1 MKQTFDISG
10 MTCSAC
16 SMAVEKNVKKLDQV
30 TAVTVN
36 LLTNNMVVEYADG
49 PTSMQAILDAVAK
62 AGYGAKVSTKEQQ
75 SANSKD
81 NPDQTDLDAQ
91 ALLKR
96 VVYSVILLI
105 PLLYLSMG
113 SMVGFPLPP
122 MLIGPEN
129 GISFAF
135 LQFLLTLPIAFVNR
149 HYYEAGFRTLFHGSP
164 NMDSLI
170 AIGSG
175 AAILYGV
182 IAIFRIGYGL
192 GHQQPDM
199 AHHAIMDLYFESAA
213 LILTLIT
220 VGKYLE
226 ARSKGKTKDAIAKL
240 LELTPKTAVVLRNG
254 IETELPIEE
263 VLVGDHVAVK
273 PGQRI
278 PVDGVLVSGRSS
290 VDQSA
295 LTGESIPIE
304 RVVGDLVMA
313 ATINQTGAF
322 VMEAKKV
329 GNDTTL
335 AGIIRLVTEAGS
347 SRAPIAKIADKVSG
361 VFVPVVIAI
370 AALATAIW
378 LIFGYPLEFA
388 LSIGIAVLVIS
399 CPCALGL
406 ATPVAI
412 MVGTGKGASFG
423 VLIKSG
429 EALELAHGIDTVV
442 LDKTGTL
449 TEGKPRVTN
458 LKTTLGHQEND
469 LLKLA
474 VSLER
479 PSEHPLALSILERAN
494 AAGISGSPVEEFTAI
509 PGRGIVAKIQGTLCY
524 AGNQNLMKEQGI
536 SLGNLGEQAD
546 AWSTQ
551 GKTCL
556 FFAREHDL
564 VGVIA
569 VADVVKDTSKQAVQ
583 KLKALGIDVVMITGD
598 NRKTADSI
606 RNELGI
612 NRVISEVL
620 PADKEREVHAIQKT
634 GKRVAMVGDGI
645 NDSPAL
651 ARADVGIAIG
661 AGTDIAIESA
671 DIVLMRSDPM
681 DVVTAIE
688 LSKATIK
695 NIKQNLFW
703 AFFYNAIGIPLAA
716 GLLYPLFS
724 WKLSPMFAA
733 AAMSAS
739 SVFVV
744 TNALRLRGFRPS
756 GREIPIERKEQSEM
770 KQEKQMEVYGMTCGH
785 CKARVEK
792 ALNSIEGVTA
802 RVDLEGQKAILV
814 LTEPVEDQ
822 LLIAAVVEAG
832 YEAGTIKNGD

>member
-30 TAVTVN
+30 ASVTVN
-36 LLTNNMVVEYADG
+36 LLSNNMVVEYEEG
-49 PTSMQAILDAVAK
+49 SISEQAILDAVTK
-62 AGYGAKVSTKEQQ
+62 AGYGAKASRTEQPSTK
-75 SANSKD
+75 SKD
-81 NPDQTDLDAQ
+81 DLDQTELDTQ
-91 ALLKR
+91 DFLRR
-96 VVYSVILLI
+96 VLYSVVLLI

-113 SMVGFPLPP
+113 SMVGLPLP
-122 MLIGPEN
+122 LWLTGPEN

-135 LQFLLTLPIAFVNR
+135 SQFLLTLPIAFVNR
-149 HYYEAGFRTLFHGSP
+149 RYFETGFRTIFHGSP

-175 AAILYGV
+175 AAILYGI
-182 IAIFRIGYGL
+182 IAVFRIGYGL
-192 GHQQPDM
+192 GHQQLDM
-199 AHHAIMDLYFESAA
+199 VHHAVMDLYFESAA

-240 LELTPKTAVVLRNG
+240 LELAPKTAIVLRNG

-263 VLVGDHVAVK
+263 VLVGDHVVVK

-304 RVVGDLVMA
+304 REIGDLVMA

-322 VMEAKKV
+322 VMEAQKV

-347 SRAPIAKIADKVSG
+347 SKAPIAKIADKVSG
-361 VFVPVVIAI
+361 IFVPVVIVIAI
-370 AALATAIW
+370 LAAIIW
-378 LIFGYPLEFA
+378 LVSGYPLEFA

-412 MVGTGKGASFG
+412 MVGTGKGASYG

-458 LKTTLGHQEND
+458 LRTSLGYQENE
-469 LLKLA
+469 LLELA

-479 PSEHPLALSILERAN
+479 SSEHPLALSILDRAT
-494 AAGISGSPVEEFTAI
+494 ADGISGLPIEEFTAI
-509 PGRGIVAKIQGTLCY
+509 PGRGIAAKLQGKTCY
-524 AGNQNLMKEQGI
+524 AGNQSLMEEQGI
-536 SLGNLGEQAD
+536 SLRNLGEQAD
-546 AWSTQ
+546 VWSTQ

-556 FFAREHDL
+556 FFAREQEL
-564 VGVIA
+564 IGVIA
-569 VADVVKDTSKQAVQ
+569 VADVVKATSKRAVQ
-583 KLKALGIDVVMITGD
+583 KMQAMGIDVVMITGD
-598 NRKTADSI
+598 NRKTAESI
-606 RNELGI
+606 QNELGI

-620 PADKEREVHAIQKT
+620 PADKEREVHEIQKT

-681 DVVTAIE
+681 DIVTAIE

-703 AFFYNAIGIPLAA
+703 AFFYNVIGIPLAA
-716 GLLYPLFS
+716 GLFYPLFL

-733 AAMSAS
+733 AAMSVS

-744 TNALRLRGFRPS
+744 TNALRLKRFRPS
-756 GREIPIERKEQSEM
+756 GREIPIERKDQSEM
-770 KQEKQMEVYGMTCGH
+770 KQEKQMEVFGMTCGH

-802 RVDLEGQKAILV
+802 TVDLAGQKANLI
-814 LTEPVEDQ
+814 LTEPVADQ
-822 LLIAAVVEAG
+822 LLIDAVVEAG
-832 YEAGTIKNGD
+832 YEVGTIQNGN